1 MRRLIAITCL
11 VAGGAGLLLA
21 GSAVGGDGGS
31 YEVRAVFDNGA
42 FIVSG
47 EDVRIAGANVGSVSS
62 VDVSQAGE
70 IVSERGGRGRSV
82 PGKAVVTMKIEDA
95 GFQDFRQ
102 DASCLIRPQSLLGEK
117 YVECEPTQPHAPGS
131 NPSPPLEEIPEGQ
144 PGEGQHLLPLEN
156 NGKAVDLDLIN
167 NIQREPYRERFR
179 LIINDLGAGLAAR
192 GKDLAAIVRRAN
204 PALQQ
209 TDRVL
214 NILAQQNRVLA
225 ELARDSDTDLA
236 PLARERAHV
245 QGFINNANEAG
256 QATAERRGDLEAGLR
271 KLPATLREL
280 RPTMVELRN
289 LADQATP
296 VTADFGAAAPSL
308 TKATRELGP
317 FSQAATISLKSLG
330 KNAAKAGE
338 PLRASDP
345 VIRQIRDFA
354 KSAKGGA
361 KELGRLLVSLRETSG
376 FERLMDFLFFATG
389 AVNNFDQF
397 GHLLRAN
404 LQKTNCNDYVTAPT
418 AGCSA
423 NWLRQIAASAATS
436 KVKPPEGKGP
446 KKAKL
451 KTGPPVKE
459 TTGEHRRD
467 VGPNLNGREAGGSVN
482 RLRDARP
489 LFDFLLEDGR

>member
-21 GSAVGGDGGS
+21 GPAIGGDGGP

-42 FIVSG
+42 FIVAG

-62 VDVSQAGE
+62 VDISQPGE
-70 IVSERGGRGRSV
+70 IVSVRNGRSRPD
-82 PGKAVVTMKIEDA
+82 PGKAVVTLSITDP
-95 GFQDFRQ
+95 GFQDFRE

-131 NPSPPLEEIPEGQ
+131 NPSPSLEEIPDGQ
-144 PGEGQHLLPLEN
+144 AGAGQHLLPLEN
-156 NGKAVDLDLIN
+156 NGKAVDLDLVN
-167 NIQREPYRERFR
+167 NIQREPFRERFR

-192 GKDLAAIVRRAN
+192 GRDLDAIVKRAN

-214 NILAQQNRVLA
+214 NILAQQNQVLSQ
-225 ELARDSDTDLA
+225 LAKDSDTDLA

-256 QATAERRGDLEAGLR
+256 QATAERRGDLEAGLH

-280 RPTMVELRN
+280 RPTMVELQN

-296 VTADFGAAAPSL
+296 VTADFGAAAPAL
-308 TKATRELGP
+308 TKATQELGP
-317 FSQAATISLKSLG
+317 FSRAATISLKSLG
-330 KNAAKAGE
+330 KNAAKAGQ
-338 PLRASDP
+338 PLKASDP

-361 KELGRLLVSLRETSG
+361 KELARILVSLKETNG
-376 FERLMDFLFFATG
+376 FERLMDFLFNGTG

-397 GHLLRAN
+397 GNFLRAN
-404 LQKTNCNDYVTAPT
+404 LQKTNCNDYQPAPT
-418 AGCSA
+418 AGCNA
-423 NWLRQIAASAATS
+423 NWLKAVVQSANSAFVAPET
-436 KVKPPEGKGP
+436 KPPKTQKRSKGP
-446 KKAKL
+446 A
-451 KTGPPVKE
+451 VKE
-459 TTGEHRRD
+459 TTGEPRRD
-467 VGPNLNGREAGGSVN
+467 LGPGLEGHQPGGSAN
-482 RLRDARP
+482 SLRDAEP
-489 LFDFLLEDGR
+489 LYNFLLGNGR